1 MRNELLWALL
11 LIVNFGS
18 IMFIYTKY
26 GKLGLY
32 IWVPISTILANI
44 QVVLLVDLFGF
55 GTTLGNILY
64 AGGFLVT
71 DILSENYSEKDAKNA
86 VKIGFFTMAVT
97 AVIMKIAIMFV
108 PTNVEAGI
116 NNFKSVKLI
125 FDFMPRI
132 MFAGLLAYGIS
143 QNHDVWAYEFWRKR
157 FPETKHIWI
166 RNNLSTMV
174 SQLIDNLVFTL
185 VAFYGVYPKEV
196 LIEIYWVTYF
206 MKFVVAA
213 LDTPFVYLANY
224 LKRRGK
230 IKEVLLSETSV

>member
-71 DILSENYSEKDAKNA
+71 DILSENYSEKDARNA